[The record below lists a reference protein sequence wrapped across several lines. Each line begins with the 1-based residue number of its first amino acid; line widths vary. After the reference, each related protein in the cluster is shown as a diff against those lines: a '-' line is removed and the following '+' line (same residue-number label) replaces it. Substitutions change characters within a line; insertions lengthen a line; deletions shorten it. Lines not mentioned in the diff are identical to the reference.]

1 MVFPIWFL
9 FLLRMNLC
17 LVYEYEYFVC
27 MYVCATHVCLVFA
40 QVRRKCQILWNW
52 SYKQLLASV
61 LVLGLKPGSSAKTS
75 TLNYCH
81 VSRPSYMAFYCS
93 PVTVFLLQYT
103 RITFALHS
111 SGHTCGGS
119 FLFDWLW

>member
-9 FLLRMNLC
+9 SLLRMNLC
-17 LVYEYEYFVC
+17 LFCEYEYFVC
-27 MYVCATHVCLVFA
+27 MHVCAPHVCLVLA
-40 QVRRKCQILWNW
+40 QVRRKCQTLWNW

-61 LVLGLKPGSSAKTS
+61 SVLGLKPGSSAKTS

-81 VSRPSYMAFYCS
+81 LSRPSDMALYYS
-93 PVTVFLLQYT
+93 PVTVFPLQYT

-111 SGHTCGGS
+111 SVHTCGGS
-119 FLFDWLW
+119 FLFGCFW